1 MRVGGIDNEGAVMSD
16 EQTVAVSASALRAV
30 LVALNGPGH
39 YIRELQVTRGPLF
52 DNPIDTLLTQY
63 NEQVETK

>member
-1 MRVGGIDNEGAVMSD
+1 MRIEVDAE
-16 EQTVAVSASALRAV
+16 ALRMV

-52 DNPIDTLLTQY
+52 DNPIDKLT
-63 NEQVETK
+63 VEFNAWTDSDAAKGSNDE

>member
-1 MRVGGIDNEGAVMSD
+1 MSSAKV
-16 EQTVAVSASALRAV
+16 TVSADSLRQV

-52 DNPIDTLLTQY
+52 DNPIDKLIQEF
-63 NEQVETK
+63 NEQVSGRAEESNNE

>member
-1 MRVGGIDNEGAVMSD
+1 MSD
-16 EQTVAVSASALRAV
+16 EQTVTVSASALRAV

-63 NEQVETK
+63 NEQVETE

>member
-1 MRVGGIDNEGAVMSD
+1 MEE
-16 EQTVAVSASALRAV
+16 EQMVTVSGSALRAV

-63 NEQVETK
+63 NEQVEAK